1 MTMNKFLLLSLLL
14 LFSKKWNAQQLII
27 NEVSQGTGSSEYVEF
42 VVIGTPTCVTPVPS
56 LDLRKVIIDDNNGY
70 FATGSG
76 TGIAGGAVRFANIP
90 FWQNISQGTYIV
102 IYNDASPNSSLPP
115 DDISS
120 TDGNCR
126 LIIPSSSMLLE
137 KTTTSPN
144 TTNQAYPP
152 DASWSVGGSWSP
164 LAMSNTDDSFQVPN
178 IPSTGVP
185 FHSVSWGNNTSNTL
199 VYFAGSAASKVFSF
213 TNTTSNDWN
222 LVANWTSADV
232 ATGQT
237 PGMPNNAANDS
248 WIGSMNPLCSVNPGM
263 TVTPLILNE
272 TCVNTCDGSIETT
285 VTNGLAPY
293 TYSWSN
299 GATTSSISNVC
310 PGSYTVTVTG
320 ANGCSAIE
328 TFTVSAGTAGAN
340 ATISA
345 AGPFTNQDAT
355 QQIQAVNGGGVWSST
370 CGTCLSSMG
379 MFNPQTAGIGSWEV
393 CYALGSGNCADIQ
406 CITIVVT
413 NGCTPQ
419 TTTESL
425 TICPGD
431 SAFINGVWE
440 NTPGQYS
447 AAFQDINLCDSTHI
461 ATLSLYNVNPWTENI
476 SLCEFDSVLI
486 FNQWIYGTQTLTQVE
501 QNANGCDYVHT
512 VNVQMESCII
522 EPSVIFIPNVFTP
535 NGDLV
540 NDTFEIII
548 QNGKVERG
556 WIFNRWGNVI
566 CTFSPTQLKWDGKDE
581 RSGMPVHDG
590 VYTYLVYF
598 NPADTV
604 NELYQGFV
612 TVVK

>member
-1 MTMNKFLLLSLLL
+1 MNKVFLLSILLIC
-14 LFSKKWNAQQLII
+14 FNGIDAQQLII

-70 FATGSG
+70 FAPGSG

-90 FWQNISQGTYIV
+90 FWQSISQGTYIV
-102 IYNDASPNSSLPP
+102 IYNDASPNTSLPA
-115 DDISS
+115 DDIST

-126 LIIPSSSMLLE
+126 LVIPSSSMLLE
-137 KTTTSPN
+137 KTTVSPT

-152 DASWSVGGSWSP
+152 DINWSVGGSWSP

-185 FHSVSWGNNTSNTL
+185 FHSVSWGNNINNSI
-199 VYFAGSAASKVFSF
+199 VYFAGSAAGKVFSF
-213 TNTTSNDWN
+213 TNTTSNNWN
-222 LVANWTSADV
+222 LVTNWTSADV

-237 PGMPNNAANDS
+237 PGMANNAANDA

-263 TVTPLILNE
+263 TVGPTISNE
-272 TCVNTCDGSIETT
+272 TCINACDGSIQTS

-293 TYSWSN
+293 SYSWSN

-320 ANGCSAIE
+320 ANGCSVIE
-328 TFTVSAGTAGAN
+328 TFTITAGTAGSN
-340 ATISA
+340 ASISA
-345 AGPFTNQDAT
+345 AGPFTNLDAS
-355 QQIQAVNGGGVWSST
+355 QQIQALNGGGVWSST
-370 CGTCLSSMG
+370 CGTCLSSNG
-379 MFNPQTAGIGSWEV
+379 IFNPQVAGIGTWQV
-393 CYALGSGNCADIQ
+393 CYSLGSGSCADTQ
-406 CITIVVT
+406 CITIIVT

-431 SAFINGVWE
+431 SAFINGIWE

-447 AAFQDINLCDSTHI
+447 ASFQDVNNCDSTHI
-461 ATLSLYNVNPWTENI
+461 ATLSWYSVTPTTENI
-476 SLCEFDSVLI
+476 ILCEFDSVLV
-486 FNQWIYGTQTLTQVE
+486 FNQWIYGAQTVTQVE
-501 QNANGCDYVHT
+501 QTSNGCDYVHT
-512 VNVQMESCII
+512 VNIQMESCII
-522 EPSVIFIPNVFTP
+522 DPSVIFIPNVFTP
-535 NGDLV
+535 NGDMV

-581 RSGMPVHDG
+581 LTGIPVLDG
-590 VYTYLVYF
+590 VYTYVVYF
-598 NPADTV
+598 NPANTV
-604 NELYQGFV
+604 KELYQGFV

>member
-1 MTMNKFLLLSLLL
+1 MNKVFVLCVLLICFRG
-14 LFSKKWNAQQLII
+14 LFAQQLII

-70 FATGSG
+70 FAPGSG

-90 FWQNISQGTYIV
+90 FWQSISQGTYIV
-102 IYNDASPNSSLPP
+102 IYNDASPNTSLPA
-115 DDISS
+115 DDIST

-126 LIIPSSSMLLE
+126 LVIPSSSMLLE
-137 KTTTSPN
+137 KTTVSPT

-152 DASWSVGGSWSP
+152 DINWSVGGSWSP

-185 FHSVSWGNNTSNTL
+185 FHSVSWGNNINNAI
-199 VYFAGSAASKVFSF
+199 VYFAGSAAGKVFSF
-213 TNTTSNDWN
+213 TNTTSNNWN

-237 PGMPNNAANDS
+237 PGMANNAANDA

-272 TCVNTCDGSIETT
+272 TCVNACDGSILTS

-320 ANGCSAIE
+320 ANGCSTIE
-328 TFTVSAGTAGAN
+328 SFTITAGTAGSN
-340 ATISA
+340 AAISA
-345 AGPFTNQDAT
+345 AGPFTNLDAP
-355 QQIQAVNGGGVWSST
+355 QQIQALNGGGVWSST
-370 CGTCLSSMG
+370 CGTCLSSNG
-379 MFNPQTAGIGSWEV
+379 VFNPQTAGTGSWQV
-393 CYALGSGNCADIQ
+393 CYQLGSGNCADTQ
-406 CITIVVT
+406 CINIVVT

-431 SAFINGVWE
+431 SAFINGIWE

-447 AAFQDINLCDSTHI
+447 AAFQDVNNCDSTHI
-461 ATLSLYNVNPWTENI
+461 ATLSWYTVTPFTENI
-476 SLCEFDSVLI
+476 ILCEFDSVLV
-486 FNQWIYGTQTLTQVE
+486 FNQWIYGAQTVTQVE
-501 QNANGCDYVHT
+501 QTSNGCDYVHT
-512 VNVQMESCII
+512 VNVQLESCII
-522 EPSVIFIPNVFTP
+522 DPSVIFIPNVFTP
-535 NGDLV
+535 NGDMV

-581 RSGMPVHDG
+581 RTGIPVLDG

-598 NPADTV
+598 NPANTV
-604 NELYQGFV
+604 KELHQGFV
-612 TVVK
+612 TVFK

>member
-1 MTMNKFLLLSLLL
+1 MTMNKFLVLSLLL

-102 IYNDASPNSSLPP
+102 IYNDGSPNSSLPP

-126 LIIPSSSMLLE
+126 LIIPSSSTLLE
-137 KTTTSPN
+137 KATISPN

-164 LAMSNTDDSFQVPN
+164 LAMSNTDDSFQVPS

-232 ATGQT
+232 ASGQT
-237 PGMPNNAANDS
+237 PGMPNNAANDA

-263 TVTPLILNE
+263 TVTPAILNE
-272 TCVNTCDGSIETT
+272 TCVNACDGSIETT
-285 VTNGLAPY
+285 VTNGLSPY

-299 GATTSSISNVC
+299 GAITSSISNVC

-340 ATISA
+340 AAITA

-355 QQIQAVNGGGVWSST
+355 QQIQALNGGGVWSST
-370 CGTCLSSMG
+370 CGTCLSSTG
-379 MFNPQTAGIGSWEV
+379 LFNPQTAGIGSWQV
-393 CYALGSGNCADIQ
+393 CYALGSGNCADMQ

-431 SAFINGVWE
+431 SAFINGIWE

-512 VNVQMESCII
+512 VNVQMESCVI

-535 NGDLV
+535 NGDMV

-604 NELYQGFV
+604 NELFQGFV

>member
-1 MTMNKFLLLSLLL
+1 MNKVFVLCVLLICFRG
-14 LFSKKWNAQQLII
+14 LFAQQLII

-70 FATGSG
+70 FAPGSG

-90 FWQNISQGTYIV
+90 FWQSISQGTYIV
-102 IYNDASPNSSLPP
+102 IYNDASPNTSLPA
-115 DDISS
+115 DDIST

-126 LIIPSSSMLLE
+126 LVIPSSSMLLE
-137 KTTTSPN
+137 KTTVSPT

-152 DASWSVGGSWSP
+152 DINWSVGGSWSP

-185 FHSVSWGNNTSNTL
+185 FHSVSWGNNINNAI
-199 VYFAGSAASKVFSF
+199 VYFAGSAAGKVFSF
-213 TNTTSNDWN
+213 TNTTSNNWN

-237 PGMPNNAANDS
+237 PGMANNAANDA

-272 TCVNTCDGSIETT
+272 TCVNACDGSILTS

-320 ANGCSAIE
+320 ANGCSTIE
-328 TFTVSAGTAGAN
+328 SFTITAGTAGSN
-340 ATISA
+340 AAISA
-345 AGPFTNQDAT
+345 AGPFTNLDAP
-355 QQIQAVNGGGVWSST
+355 QQIQALNGGGVWSST
-370 CGTCLSSMG
+370 CGTCLSSNG
-379 MFNPQTAGIGSWEV
+379 VFNPQTAGTGSWQV
-393 CYALGSGNCADIQ
+393 CYQLGSGNCADTQ
-406 CITIVVT
+406 CINIVVT

-431 SAFINGVWE
+431 SSFINGIWE

-447 AAFQDINLCDSTHI
+447 AAFQDVNNCDSTHI
-461 ATLSLYNVNPWTENI
+461 ATLSWYTVTPFTENI
-476 SLCEFDSVLI
+476 ILCEFDSVLV
-486 FNQWIYGTQTLTQVE
+486 FNQWIYGAQTVTQVE
-501 QNANGCDYVHT
+501 QTSNGCDYVHT
-512 VNVQMESCII
+512 VNVQLESCII
-522 EPSVIFIPNVFTP
+522 DPSVIFIPNVFTP
-535 NGDLV
+535 NGDMV

-581 RSGMPVHDG
+581 RTGIPVLDG

-598 NPADTV
+598 NPANTV
-604 NELYQGFV
+604 KELHQGFV
-612 TVVK
+612 TVFK

>member
-1 MTMNKFLLLSLLL
+1 MNKVFVLCVLLICFRG
-14 LFSKKWNAQQLII
+14 LFAQQLII

-70 FATGSG
+70 FAPGSG

-90 FWQNISQGTYIV
+90 FWQSISQGTYIV
-102 IYNDASPNSSLPP
+102 IYNDASPNTSLPA
-115 DDISS
+115 DDIST

-126 LIIPSSSMLLE
+126 LVIPSSSMLLE
-137 KTTTSPN
+137 KTTVSPT

-152 DASWSVGGSWSP
+152 DINWSVGGSWSP

-185 FHSVSWGNNTSNTL
+185 FHSVSWGNNINNSI
-199 VYFAGSAASKVFSF
+199 VYFAGSAAGKVFSF
-213 TNTTSNDWN
+213 TNTTSNNWN

-237 PGMPNNAANDS
+237 PGMANNAANDA

-263 TVTPLILNE
+263 TVGPTISNE
-272 TCVNTCDGSIETT
+272 TCINACDGSIQTS

-293 TYSWSN
+293 SYSWSN

-310 PGSYTVTVTG
+310 PGCYTVTVTG
-320 ANGCSAIE
+320 ANGCSVIE
-328 TFTVSAGTAGAN
+328 TFTITAGTAGSN
-340 ATISA
+340 ASISA
-345 AGPFTNQDAT
+345 AGPFTNLDAS
-355 QQIQAVNGGGVWSST
+355 QQIQALNGGGVWSST
-370 CGTCLSSMG
+370 CGTCLSSNG
-379 MFNPQTAGIGSWEV
+379 IFNPQVAGIGTWQV
-393 CYALGSGNCADIQ
+393 CYSLGSGSCADTQ
-406 CITIVVT
+406 CITIIVT

-431 SAFINGVWE
+431 SAFINGIWE

-447 AAFQDINLCDSTHI
+447 AAFQDVNNCDSTHI
-461 ATLSLYNVNPWTENI
+461 ATLSWYSVTPTTENI
-476 SLCEFDSVLI
+476 ILCEFDSVLV
-486 FNQWIYGTQTLTQVE
+486 FNQWIYGAQTVTQVE
-501 QNANGCDYVHT
+501 QTSNGCDYVHT
-512 VNVQMESCII
+512 VNIQMESCII
-522 EPSVIFIPNVFTP
+522 DPSVIFIPNVFTP
-535 NGDLV
+535 NGDMV

-581 RSGMPVHDG
+581 LTGIPVLDG
-590 VYTYLVYF
+590 VYTYVVYF
-598 NPADTV
+598 NPANTV
-604 NELYQGFV
+604 KELYQGFV

>member
-1 MTMNKFLLLSLLL
+1 MNKVLILSVLLI
-14 LFSKKWNAQQLII
+14 LFHGIEAQQLII
-27 NEVSQGTGSSEYVEF
+27 NEVSQGTGSSEYVEL

-70 FATGSG
+70 FAPGSG

-90 FWQNISQGTYIV
+90 FWQSIPQGTYIV
-102 IYNDASPNSSLPP
+102 IYNDASPNTSLPP
-115 DDISS
+115 DDN
-120 TDGNCR
+120 TMADGNCR
-126 LIIPSSSMLLE
+126 LVIPANSMLLE
-137 KTTTSPN
+137 KTTVSPT

-152 DASWSVGGSWSP
+152 DANWTLGGSWSP
-164 LAMSNTDDSFQVPN
+164 LAMSNSDDSFQVPN

-185 FHSVSWGNNTSNTL
+185 FHSVSWGNNSTNAI
-199 VYFAGSAASKVFSF
+199 VYFAGSAAGKVFSF
-213 TNTTSNDWN
+213 TNTTSNNWN

-237 PGMPNNAANDS
+237 PGMANNAANDA

-263 TVTPLILNE
+263 MVSPTISNE
-272 TCVNTCDGSIETT
+272 TCANACDGSISTN

-299 GATTSSISNVC
+299 GATTSLLVNVC

-320 ANGCSAIE
+320 ANGCSVIE
-328 TFTVSAGTAGAN
+328 TFTISAGTQGSN
-340 ATISA
+340 AAISA
-345 AGPFTNQDAT
+345 AGPFTNQDAA
-355 QQIQAVNGGGVWSST
+355 QQIQALNGGGVWSST
-370 CGTCLSSMG
+370 CGSCLSPNG
-379 MFNPQTAGIGSWEV
+379 MFNPQVAGIGTWQV
-393 CYALGSGNCADIQ
+393 CYVLGSVNCADTQ
-406 CITIVVT
+406 CISIVVT

-431 SAFINGVWE
+431 SAYINGSWE
-440 NTPGQYS
+440 STPGQYS
-447 AAFQDINLCDSTHI
+447 AAFQDVNLCDSTHI
-461 ATLSLYNVNPWTENI
+461 ANLSFFTALSFNENI
-476 SLCEFDSVLI
+476 TLCEFDSVLV
-486 FNQWIYGTQTLTQVE
+486 FNQLIFTAQTLTQVE
-501 QNANGCDYVHT
+501 QTSNGCDYVHT
-512 VNVQMESCII
+512 VNVQLEECVI
-522 EPSVIFIPNVFTP
+522 EPSVIYIPNVFTP

-581 RSGMPVHDG
+581 HSGLPVLDG
-590 VYTYLVYF
+590 VYTYILYF
-598 NPADTV
+598 NPGDTV
-604 NELYQGFV
+604 KELYQGFV
-612 TVVK
+612 TVLK

>member
-1 MTMNKFLLLSLLL
+1 MNKVVLLSILLIC
-14 LFSKKWNAQQLII
+14 FNGIDAQQLII

-70 FATGSG
+70 FAPGSG

-90 FWQNISQGTYIV
+90 FWQSISQGTYIV
-102 IYNDASPNSSLPP
+102 IYNDASPNTSLPA
-115 DDISS
+115 DDIST

-126 LIIPSSSMLLE
+126 LVIPSSSMLLE
-137 KTTTSPN
+137 KTTVSPT

-152 DASWSVGGSWSP
+152 DINWSVGGSWSP

-185 FHSVSWGNNTSNTL
+185 FHSVSWGNNINNSI
-199 VYFAGSAASKVFSF
+199 VYFAGSAAGKVFSF
-213 TNTTSNDWN
+213 TNTTSNNWN

-237 PGMPNNAANDS
+237 PGMANNAANDA

-263 TVTPLILNE
+263 TVSPTISNE
-272 TCVNTCDGSIETT
+272 TCINACDGSIQTS

-293 TYSWSN
+293 SYSWSN

-320 ANGCSAIE
+320 ANGCSVTE
-328 TFTVSAGTAGAN
+328 TFTITAGTTGSN
-340 ATISA
+340 ASISA
-345 AGPFTNQDAT
+345 AGPFTNLDAS
-355 QQIQAVNGGGVWSST
+355 QQIQALNGGGVWSST
-370 CGTCLSSMG
+370 CGTCLSSNG
-379 MFNPQTAGIGSWEV
+379 IFNPQVAGIGTWQV
-393 CYALGSGNCADIQ
+393 CYSLGSGSCADTQ
-406 CITIVVT
+406 CITIIVT

-431 SAFINGVWE
+431 SAFINGIWE

-447 AAFQDINLCDSTHI
+447 AAFQDVNNCDSTHI
-461 ATLSLYNVNPWTENI
+461 ATLSWYSVTPTTENI
-476 SLCEFDSVLI
+476 ILCEFDSVLV
-486 FNQWIYGTQTLTQVE
+486 FNQWIYGAQTVTQVE
-501 QNANGCDYVHT
+501 QTSNGCDYVHT
-512 VNVQMESCII
+512 VNVQLESCII
-522 EPSVIFIPNVFTP
+522 DPSVIFIPNVFTP
-535 NGDLV
+535 NGDMV

-581 RSGMPVHDG
+581 LTGIPVLDG
-590 VYTYLVYF
+590 VYTYVVYF
-598 NPADTV
+598 NPANTV
-604 NELYQGFV
+604 KELYQGFV
-612 TVVK
+612 TVFK

>member
-1 MTMNKFLLLSLLL
+1 MNKVFVLCVLLICFRG
-14 LFSKKWNAQQLII
+14 LFAQQLII

-70 FATGSG
+70 FAPGSG

-90 FWQNISQGTYIV
+90 FWQSISQGTYIV
-102 IYNDASPNSSLPP
+102 IYNDASPNTSLPA
-115 DDISS
+115 DDIST

-126 LIIPSSSMLLE
+126 LVIPSSSMLLE
-137 KTTTSPN
+137 KTTVSPT

-152 DASWSVGGSWSP
+152 DINWSVGGSWSP

-185 FHSVSWGNNTSNTL
+185 FHSVSWGNNINNAI
-199 VYFAGSAASKVFSF
+199 VYFAGSAAGKVFSF
-213 TNTTSNDWN
+213 TNTTSNNWN

-237 PGMPNNAANDS
+237 PGMANNAANDA
-248 WIGSMNPLCSVNPGM
+248 WIGSMNPLCSVNPGI

-272 TCVNTCDGSIETT
+272 TCVNACDGSILTS

-320 ANGCSAIE
+320 ANGCSTIE
-328 TFTVSAGTAGAN
+328 SFTITAGTAGSN
-340 ATISA
+340 AAISA
-345 AGPFTNQDAT
+345 AGPFTNLDAP
-355 QQIQAVNGGGVWSST
+355 QQIQALNGGGVWSST
-370 CGTCLSSMG
+370 CGTCLSSNG
-379 MFNPQTAGIGSWEV
+379 VFNPQTAGTGSWQV
-393 CYALGSGNCADIQ
+393 CYQLGSGNCADTQ
-406 CITIVVT
+406 CITIIVT

-431 SAFINGVWE
+431 SSFINGIWE

-447 AAFQDINLCDSTHI
+447 AAFQDVNNCDSTHI
-461 ATLSLYNVNPWTENI
+461 STLNWFTVSPWTENI
-476 SLCEFDSVLI
+476 ILCEFDSVFV
-486 FNQWIYGTQTLTQVE
+486 FNQWIYGAQTVTQVE
-501 QNANGCDYVHT
+501 QTSNGCDYVHT
-512 VNVQMESCII
+512 INVQLESCII
-522 EPSVIFIPNVFTP
+522 DPSVIFIPNVFTP
-535 NGDLV
+535 NGDMV

-581 RSGMPVHDG
+581 RTGIPVLDG

-598 NPADTV
+598 NPANTV
-604 NELYQGFV
+604 KELHQGFV
-612 TVVK
+612 TVFK

>member
-1 MTMNKFLLLSLLL
+1 MNKFLVLSLLL
-14 LFSKKWNAQQLII
+14 LFSTQVNAQQLII

-70 FATGSG
+70 FAPGSG

-90 FWQNISQGTYIV
+90 FWQSISQGTYIV
-102 IYNDASPNSSLPP
+102 IYNDASPNTSLPA
-115 DDISS
+115 DDIST

-126 LIIPSSSMLLE
+126 LVIPSSSMLLE
-137 KTTTSPN
+137 KTTVSPT

-152 DASWSVGGSWSP
+152 DINWSVGGSWSP
-164 LAMSNTDDSFQVPN
+164 LAMANTDDSFQVPN

-185 FHSVSWGNNTSNTL
+185 FHSVSWGNNINNAI
-199 VYFAGSAASKVFSF
+199 VYFAGSAAGKVFSF

-222 LVANWTSADV
+222 LVANWTSSAV

-237 PGMPNNAANDS
+237 PGMANNAANDA
-248 WIGSMNPLCSVNPGM
+248 WIGSMNPLCSMNPGM

-272 TCVNTCDGSIETT
+272 TCVNACDGSIQTS

-293 TYSWSN
+293 SYSWSN

-320 ANGCSAIE
+320 ANGCSTIE
-328 TFTVSAGTAGAN
+328 SFTITAGTAGSN
-340 ATISA
+340 AAISA
-345 AGPFTNQDAT
+345 AGPFTNLDAP
-355 QQIQAVNGGGVWSST
+355 QQIQALNGGGVWSST
-370 CGTCLSSMG
+370 CGTCLSSNG
-379 MFNPQTAGIGSWEV
+379 VFNPQTAGTGSWQV
-393 CYALGSGNCADIQ
+393 CYQLGSGNCADTQ
-406 CITIVVT
+406 CINIDVT

-431 SAFINGVWE
+431 SAFINGIWE

-447 AAFQDINLCDSTHI
+447 AAFQDVNLCDSTHI
-461 ATLSLYNVNPWTENI
+461 ATLSWYVVNPFTENI
-476 SLCEFDSVLI
+476 ILCEFDSVLV
-486 FNQWIYGTQTLTQVE
+486 FNQWIYVAQTVTQVE
-501 QNANGCDYVHT
+501 QTSNGCDYVHT
-512 VNVQMESCII
+512 VNIQLESCVID
-522 EPSVIFIPNVFTP
+522 PSVIFIPNVFTP
-535 NGDLV
+535 NGDMV

-581 RSGMPVHDG
+581 RTGIPVLDG
-590 VYTYLVYF
+590 VYTYVVYF
-598 NPADTV
+598 NPANTV
-604 NELYQGFV
+604 KELYQGFV
-612 TVVK
+612 TVFK

>member
-1 MTMNKFLLLSLLL
+1 MNKVFLLSILLIC
-14 LFSKKWNAQQLII
+14 FNGIDAQQLII

-70 FATGSG
+70 FASGSG

-90 FWQNISQGTYIV
+90 FWQSIPQGTYIV
-102 IYNDASPNSSLPP
+102 IYNDASPNTSLPP
-115 DDISS
+115 DDNTMS
-120 TDGNCR
+120 DGNCR
-126 LIIPSSSMLLE
+126 LVIPANSNLLE
-137 KTTTSPN
+137 KTTVSPT

-152 DASWSVGGSWSP
+152 DINWSVGGSWSP
-164 LAMSNTDDSFQVPN
+164 LAMSNSDDSFQVPN

-185 FHSVSWGNNTSNTL
+185 FHSVSWGNNTNNAI
-199 VYFAGSAASKVFSF
+199 VYFAGSAAGKVFSF
-213 TNTTSNDWN
+213 TNTTSNNWN

-237 PGMPNNAANDS
+237 PGMANNAANDA

-263 TVTPLILNE
+263 TVTPVIVNE
-272 TCVNTCDGSIETT
+272 TCVNACDGSIQTS

-299 GATTSSISNVC
+299 GATMSSLANVC
-310 PGSYTVTVTG
+310 PGAYTVTVTG
-320 ANGCSAIE
+320 ANGCSVIE
-328 TFTVSAGTAGAN
+328 TFTVTAGTQGSN
-340 ATISA
+340 ASISA
-345 AGPFTNQDAT
+345 VGPFTNQDAA
-355 QQIQAVNGGGVWSST
+355 QQIQALNGGGVWTST
-370 CGTCLSSMG
+370 CGTCLSATG
-379 MFNPQTAGIGSWEV
+379 IFNPQIAGTGSWQV
-393 CYALGSGNCADIQ
+393 CYALGTGNCADTQ
-406 CITIVVT
+406 CITIIVT

-431 SAFINGVWE
+431 SAFINGNWE

-447 AAFQDINLCDSTHI
+447 AAYLDMNQCDSTHI
-461 ATLSLYNVNPWTENI
+461 ATLNWFTVSSWTENI
-476 SLCEFDSVLI
+476 ILCEFDSVLV
-486 FNQWIYGTQTLTQVE
+486 FNQWIYGAQSLTQVE
-501 QNANGCDYVHT
+501 QNTNGCDYVHT
-512 VNVQMESCII
+512 VNVQLESCVID
-522 EPSVIFIPNVFTP
+522 PSVIFIPNVFTP
-535 NGDLV
+535 NGDMV

-548 QNGKVERG
+548 QNGKVEKG

-581 RSGMPVHDG
+581 RTGIPVLDG
-590 VYTYLVYF
+590 VYSYVVYF
-598 NPADTV
+598 NPGDTV
-604 NELYQGFV
+604 KELYQGFV